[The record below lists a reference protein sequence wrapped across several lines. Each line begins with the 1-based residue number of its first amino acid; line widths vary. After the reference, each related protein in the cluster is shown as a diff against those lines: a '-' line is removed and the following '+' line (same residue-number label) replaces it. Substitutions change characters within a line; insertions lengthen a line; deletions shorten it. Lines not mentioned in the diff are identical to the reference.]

1 MLRPLIL
8 TGGPAVGKTTSGR
21 ALAAARPRAAYIDGD
36 DVRQLV
42 VAGDATLWSGPEG
55 RAQHALGARNVA
67 AMATNMLAAG
77 FTVTASDVV
86 TAETLEVYRAALPDA
101 FVVHL
106 AIRPEAA
113 RARAAT
119 RPAYLTPEEFDLL
132 HRMTATPPAV
142 DLVLDVSDLSEQEQ
156 LAQID
161 AAWTAA
167 GHASAAT
174 RLPPM
179 PERLQGATVV
189 LRPFRDDDAGMAQRL
204 ARDPYVPLTGTLPAG
219 ATEDEALRWIER
231 QHGRLGEGVGW
242 SFAIADA
249 VDGRALGQIGLWAR
263 SLRDGRLTAGY
274 AVDPSAR
281 GSGAASV
288 ALRLV
293 SDFAWTLPGA
303 HRIELFIEPWNT
315 ASIRTAEHA
324 GFHREGLLRSHQVIG
339 GERRDMLLYAL
350 LRPDDCEAPRP
361 DA

>member
-1 MLRPLIL
+1 
-8 TGGPAVGKTTSGR
+8 
-21 ALAAARPRAAYIDGD
+21 
-36 DVRQLV
+36 
-42 VAGDATLWSGPEG
+42 
-55 RAQHALGARNVA
+55 
-67 AMATNMLAAG
+67 
-77 FTVTASDVV
+77 
-86 TAETLEVYRAALPDA
+86 
-101 FVVHL
+101 
-106 AIRPEAA
+106 
-113 RARAAT
+113 
-119 RPAYLTPEEFDLL
+119 
-132 HRMTATPPAV
+132 
-142 DLVLDVSDLSEQEQ
+142 
-156 LAQID
+156 
-161 AAWTAA
+161 
-167 GHASAAT
+167 
-174 RLPPM
+174 M